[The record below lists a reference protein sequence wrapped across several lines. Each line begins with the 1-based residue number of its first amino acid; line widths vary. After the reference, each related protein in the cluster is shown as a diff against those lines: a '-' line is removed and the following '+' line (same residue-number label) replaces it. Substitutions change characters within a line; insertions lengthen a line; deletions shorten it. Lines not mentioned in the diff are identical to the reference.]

1 MTNKKQLLVA
11 AGLTALSSGVLAEAL
26 DERVYLNLGLS
37 YTFTDDDRDISFRGL
52 PTVEVENAP
61 GGFIG
66 IGKAINDWLN
76 LELNLKGQ
84 HADLD
89 GASGSWKQYGA
100 SVDGLFFFNRSPAF
114 APFAVLGA
122 GVLQSDLSGVKK
134 DTAPVVEAG
143 LGFMHDVDDDGA
155 KLRVEARHRWDF
167 ADINIPGG
175 DSTYND
181 WILMAG
187 VSIPIGPRPQS
198 APEPR
203 PVVTM
208 AEPTPPPAPAPA
220 PVTETVVLKG
230 VNFCFDCDT
239 LSGEAQAILD
249 NDAMAIVQ
257 HHPNATFEVAG
268 HTDAVGS
275 DAYNQSLS
283 QRRAGSV
290 SAYLVE
296 KGVDASRMTAVGYG
310 ESQPV
315 ADNSTEAGRAEN
327 RRVELR
333 ITEMR

>member
-11 AGLTALSSGVLAEAL
+11 AGLAALSSGVLAETL
-26 DERVYLNLGLS
+26 DDRVYLNFGLS
-37 YTFTDDDRDISFRGL
+37 YAPLDNDRDGSS
-52 PTVEVENAP
+52 VEVENAP

-66 IGKAINDWLN
+66 VGKAINDWLN
-76 LELNLKGQ
+76 LELNVKGQ

-100 SVDGLFFFNRSPAF
+100 TVDGLFFFNRSPAF
-114 APFAVLGA
+114 APYAVLGA
-122 GVLQSDLSGVKK
+122 GALRSDLSNVKNS
-134 DTAPVVEAG
+134 TSPVVEAG

-155 KLRVEARHRWDF
+155 KLRLEARHRWDF
-167 ADINIPGG
+167 ADLNRQPGS
-175 DSTYND
+175 DDKTFND
-181 WILMAG
+181 WVVMAG

-230 VNFCFDCDT
+230 VNFCFDCDK

-249 NDAMAIVQ
+249 GDAMAIVK

-275 DAYNQSLS
+275 DIYNKRLS
-283 QRRAGSV
+283 QQRADNV
-290 SAYLVE
+290 AAYLVD
-296 KGVDASRMTAVGYG
+296 KGVEASRVTAVGYG

-315 ADNSTEAGRAEN
+315 ADNSTASGRAEN

-333 ITEMR
+333 VTETR

>member
-11 AGLTALSSGVLAEAL
+11 AGLTALSSGVLAETL

-37 YTFTDDDRDISFRGL
+37 YTFTDEDRDVS
-52 PTVEVENAP
+52 PVEVENAP

-66 IGKAINDWLN
+66 VGKAINDWLN

-89 GASGSWKQYGA
+89 GASGSWNQYGA

-114 APFAVLGA
+114 APFAVLSA

-175 DSTYND
+175 NSTYND

-187 VSIPIGPRPQS
+187 VSIPIGARPQS

-208 AEPTPPPAPAPA
+208 AEPTPAPAPAPA

-249 NDAMAIVQ
+249 SDAMAIVQ

-275 DAYNQSLS
+275 DTYNQSLS
-283 QRRAGSV
+283 QRRASNV

>member
-11 AGLTALSSGVLAEAL
+11 AGLAALSSGVLAETL
-26 DERVYLNLGLS
+26 DDRVYLNLGLS
-37 YTFTDDDRDISFRGL
+37 YTLPDNDRDGSSF
-52 PTVEVENAP
+52 EVENAP

-66 IGKAINDWLN
+66 VGKAINEWLN

-84 HADLD
+84 NADLD
-89 GASGSWKQYGA
+89 GASGSWNQYGA

-114 APFAVLGA
+114 APFAVLSA
-122 GVLQSDLSGVKK
+122 GVLQSDRSGAKK
-134 DTAPVVEAG
+134 DTAPVAEAG

-155 KLRVEARHRWDF
+155 KLRVEARRRWDF
-167 ADINIPGG
+167 ADLNRQPGS
-175 DSTYND
+175 DDKTFND

-187 VSIPIGPRPQS
+187 VTIPIGARPQS

-249 NDAMAIVQ
+249 SDAMAIVK
-257 HHPNATFEVAG
+257 HHPNASFEVAG

-275 DAYNQSLS
+275 DAYNLALS
-283 QRRAGSV
+283 QRRASNV
-290 SAYLVE
+290 RAYLVQQ
-296 KGVDASRMTAVGYG
+296 GVEPSRMTAVGYG

>member
-11 AGLTALSSGVLAEAL
+11 AGLAALSSGVLAETL

-37 YTFTDDDRDISFRGL
+37 YSILDSDRDVS
-52 PTVEVENAP
+52 PVEVENAP

-66 IGKAINDWLN
+66 VGKAINDWLN

-84 HADLD
+84 NADLD
-89 GASGSWKQYGA
+89 GAGGSWNQYGA
-100 SVDGLFFFNRSPAF
+100 SIDGLFFFNRSPAF
-114 APFAVLGA
+114 APFAVLSA

-134 DTAPVVEAG
+134 DTAPVAEAG

-175 DSTYND
+175 NSTYND

-187 VSIPIGPRPQS
+187 VTIPIGARPQS

-208 AEPTPPPAPAPA
+208 AEPTPPPAPA

-249 NDAMAIVQ
+249 GDAMAIVQ

>member
-11 AGLTALSSGVLAEAL
+11 AGLAALGSGALAETL
-26 DERVYLNLGLS
+26 DERVYLNFGLS
-37 YTFTDDDRDISFRGL
+37 YTFNDDDRDVS
-52 PTVEVENAP
+52 PVEVENAP

-89 GASGSWKQYGA
+89 GAGGSWKQYGA
-100 SVDGLFFFNRSPAF
+100 SVDG
-114 APFAVLGA
+114 GA
-122 GVLQSDLSGVKK
+122 LHNDLSGV
-134 DTAPVVEAG
+134 DESTSPVVEAG

-167 ADINIPGG
+167 ADIDIPGG
-175 DSTYND
+175 NSTYND

-187 VSIPIGPRPQS
+187 VTIPIGPRPRS

-208 AEPTPPPAPAPA
+208 AEPAPVPAAPAPV

-239 LSGEAQAILD
+239 LSSEARQILD
-249 NDAMAIVQ
+249 ANAMALINQ
-257 HHPNATFEVAG
+257 RANATFEVAG
-268 HTDAVGS
+268 HTDSIGS
-275 DAYNQSLS
+275 DAYNLRLS
-283 QRRAGSV
+283 QRRADSV
-290 SAYLVE
+290 RSYLVQQ
-296 KGVDASRMTAVGYG
+296 GVDANRMSAVGYG

-315 ADNSTEAGRAEN
+315 ADNGTEAGRAEN

>member
-1 MTNKKQLLVA
+1 MIKNKQLLLA
-11 AGLTALSSGVLAEAL
+11 AGLAALSTGVLAEEL
-26 DERVYLNLGLS
+26 DKRWYLSGGLS
-37 YTFTDDDRDISFRGL
+37 YSILDNDRDKLG
-52 PTVEVENAP
+52 PGVEVENAP
-61 GGFIG
+61 GGYVG
-66 IGKAINDWLN
+66 IGKAINEWLN

-100 SVDGLFFFNRSPAF
+100 SLDGLVFFNRSPVF
-114 APFAVLGA
+114 SPYAVLGVGA
-122 GVLQSDLSGVKK
+122 LQSDLSGVKK

-143 LGFMHDVDDDGA
+143 LGFMHDIDDDGA
-155 KLRVEARHRWDF
+155 KLRLEARHRWDF

-175 DSTYND
+175 NTTYND

-187 VSIPIGPRPQS
+187 VTIPIGPRPRS

-208 AEPTPPPAPAPA
+208 AEPAPVPAAPAPV

-239 LSGEAQAILD
+239 LSSQARQILD
-249 NDAMAIVQ
+249 ANAMALINQ
-257 HHPNATFEVAG
+257 RANATFEVAG
-268 HTDAVGS
+268 HTDSIGS
-275 DAYNQSLS
+275 DAYNLRLS
-283 QRRAGSV
+283 QRRADSV
-290 SAYLVE
+290 RSYLVQQ
-296 KGVDASRMTAVGYG
+296 GVDANRMSAVGYG

-315 ADNSTEAGRAEN
+315 ADNGTEAGRAEN

>member
-11 AGLTALSSGVLAEAL
+11 AGLAALSSGVLAETL
-26 DERVYLNLGLS
+26 DDRVYLNLGLS
-37 YTFTDDDRDISFRGL
+37 YTLPDNDRDGSS
-52 PTVEVENAP
+52 VEVENAP

-66 IGKAINDWLN
+66 VGKAINEWLN

-89 GASGSWKQYGA
+89 GASGSWKHYGA
-100 SVDGLFFFNRSPAF
+100 TVDGLFFFNRSPAF
-114 APFAVLGA
+114 APYAVVGA
-122 GVLQSDLSGVKK
+122 GALRSDISNAKNS
-134 DTAPVVEAG
+134 TSPVIEAG

-155 KLRVEARHRWDF
+155 KLRLEARHRWDF
-167 ADINIPGG
+167 ADLNRQPGS
-175 DSTYND
+175 DDKTFND

-187 VSIPIGPRPQS
+187 VTIPIGARPQS

-249 NDAMAIVQ
+249 SDAMAIVK
-257 HHPNATFEVAG
+257 HHPNASFEVAG

-275 DAYNQSLS
+275 DAYNLALS
-283 QRRAGSV
+283 QRRASNV
-290 SAYLVE
+290 RAYLVQQ
-296 KGVDASRMTAVGYG
+296 GVEPSRMTAVGYG

>member
-1 MTNKKQLLVA
+1 MTNKKQVLVA
-11 AGLTALSSGVLAEAL
+11 AGLAALSGGALAETL
-26 DERVYLNLGLS
+26 DERVYLNFGLS
-37 YTFTDDDRDISFRGL
+37 YTFNDDDRDVS
-52 PTVEVENAP
+52 PVEVENAP

-89 GASGSWKQYGA
+89 GAGGSWKQYGA
-100 SVDGLFFFNRSPAF
+100 SVDGLFFFNRNPAF

-122 GVLQSDLSGVKK
+122 GALHNDLSGV
-134 DTAPVVEAG
+134 DESTSPVVEAG

-167 ADINIPGG
+167 ADIDIPGG

-187 VSIPIGPRPQS
+187 VTIPIGPRPQS

-220 PVTETVVLKG
+220 PAPVTETVVLKG
-230 VNFCFDCDT
+230 VNFCFDCDA
-239 LSGEAQAILD
+239 LSDEAQSILD
-249 NDAMAIVQ
+249 RDAMAIVK

-275 DAYNQSLS
+275 DAYNQKLS
-283 QRRAGSV
+283 QRRANNV
-290 SAYLVE
+290 RAYLVQQ
-296 KGVDASRMTAVGYG
+296 GVEPSRMIAVGYG

>member
-11 AGLTALSSGVLAEAL
+11 AGLTALSSGVLAETL

-37 YTFTDDDRDISFRGL
+37 YTFTDEDRDVS
-52 PTVEVENAP
+52 PVEVENAP

-66 IGKAINDWLN
+66 VGKAINDWLN

-89 GASGSWKQYGA
+89 GASGSWNQYGA

-114 APFAVLGA
+114 APFAVLSA

-167 ADINIPGG
+167 ADIDVHGG
-175 DSTYND
+175 NTTFND
-181 WILMAG
+181 WIVTAG
-187 VSIPIGPRPQS
+187 VSIPIGARPH
-198 APEPR
+198 AAAAPR
-203 PVVTM
+203 PVPEIAAPRPV
-208 AEPTPPPAPAPA
+208 PTPTPT

-230 VNFCFDCDT
+230 VNFCFDCDK
-239 LSGEAQAILD
+239 LSNEAKAILD
-249 NDAMAIVQ
+249 GNAMALIQ
-257 HHPNATFEVAG
+257 SHPNANFEIAG
-268 HTDAVGS
+268 HTDSKGS
-275 DAYNQSLS
+275 DSYNADLS
-283 QRRAGSV
+283 NRRAGNV
-290 SAYLVE
+290 AAYLVS
-296 KGVDASRMTAVGYG
+296 KGVAADRMKSKGYG

-315 ADNSTEAGRAEN
+315 ADNGTETGRAAN

-333 ITEMR
+333 ITQ

>member
-1 MTNKKQLLVA
+1 
-11 AGLTALSSGVLAEAL
+11 
-26 DERVYLNLGLS
+26 
-37 YTFTDDDRDISFRGL
+37 
-52 PTVEVENAP
+52 
-61 GGFIG
+61 
-66 IGKAINDWLN
+66 
-76 LELNLKGQ
+76 
-84 HADLD
+84 
-89 GASGSWKQYGA
+89 
-100 SVDGLFFFNRSPAF
+100 
-114 APFAVLGA
+114 VLGA
-122 GVLQSDLSGVKK
+122 GALHNDLSGV
-134 DTAPVVEAG
+134 DESTSPVVEAG

-167 ADINIPGG
+167 ADIDIPGG

-187 VSIPIGPRPQS
+187 VTIPIGPRPQS

-203 PVVTM
+203 PVVTV
-208 AEPTPPPAPAPA
+208 AEPTPPPAPA

-249 NDAMAIVQ
+249 GDAMAIVK

-275 DAYNQSLS
+275 DAYNQGLS
-283 QRRAGSV
+283 QRRASNV
-290 SAYLVE
+290 RAYLVQQ
-296 KGVDASRMTAVGYG
+296 GVEPSRMTAVGYG